1 MTTASQRG
9 KRNRTHGHETERMV
23 ARWLKGNGWAD
34 AHTTRS
40 RLGHDGFRQP
50 GDIGGVDGVCI
61 EVKGFMAS
69 SRWPTWR
76 AQVLAEAGGRI
87 PVVVRRTRGQ
97 RDVGLWE
104 AEVPFH
110 SWWVLT
116 RRCCDPFTECARTGQ
131 IWVRRSFGDVMD
143 ELWRA
148 R

>member
-1 MTTASQRG
+1 VEAVTTASQRG

-23 ARWLKGNGWAD
+23 ARWLKDNGWAD

-87 PVVVRRTRGQ
+87 PVVVRRTRGVT
-97 RDVGLWE
+97 DVGLWE
-104 AEVPFH
+104 AEVPAVYLR
-110 SWWVLT
+110 WRT
-116 RRCCDPFTECARTGQ
+116 TPPPKCKRTGVN
-131 IWVRRSFGDVMD
+131 WVRLPFG
-143 ELWRA
+143 ELMEALR
-148 R
+148 